1 MMKSLTV
8 IGAAALAGMLALP
21 VARAAAPGAQNAPVA
36 FEQPSQMVQAVADQL
51 LKALGGHR
59 AELRGHPREL
69 AAIVDKYLMPHF
81 DTTLAAGGVLGRFA
95 RQATPQQKARF
106 IQAFKDSLVTNY
118 GVFLL
123 DFRANMLT
131 VYPTHVKPG
140 TQVATVRTA
149 FTRADGSKV
158 PVLFYVYM
166 TPSGWKA
173 FDLNV
178 EGISY
183 VTSYRASLGP
193 QIEQYGLDNVIARLE
208 NGEKPSA
215 LNKQ

>member
-1 MMKSLTV
+1 MMKTLTV
-8 IGAAALAGMLALP
+8 IAAAALTGMLALP
-21 VARAAAPGAQNAPVA
+21 VVHAAAPSAQGAPVA
-36 FEQPSQMVQAVADQL
+36 FEQPSQMVQSVADQL
-51 LKALGGHR
+51 LKALDGHR
-59 AELRGHPREL
+59 AELRGHPKKI
-69 AAIVDKYLMPHF
+69 AAIVDEYLMPHF
-81 DTTLAAGGVLGRFA
+81 DTELAAGGVLGRFA

-106 IQAFKDSLVTNY
+106 IQAFKDSLLANY
-118 GVFLL
+118 GAFLL
-123 DFRANMLT
+123 DFRANMFT

-166 TPSGWKA
+166 TPGGWKA

-193 QIEQYGLDNVIARLE
+193 QIEQYGLDEVIARLE
-208 NGEKPSA
+208 HGEKPSA